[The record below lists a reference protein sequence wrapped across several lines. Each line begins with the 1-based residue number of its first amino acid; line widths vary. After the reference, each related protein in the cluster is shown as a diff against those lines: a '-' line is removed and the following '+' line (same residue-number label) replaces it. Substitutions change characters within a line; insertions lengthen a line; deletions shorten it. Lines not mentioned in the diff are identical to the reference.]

1 MISKADLIIAVS
13 RMMPAAERA
22 IYVQSV
28 YGFNFGVSND
38 MSPESVHLRN
48 GGEPWKGSS
57 KRKMRV
63 SK

>member
-1 MISKADLIIAVS
+1 MISKTDLIIAVAG
-13 RMMPAAERA
+13 MMPAAEYA
-22 IYVQSV
+22 IHAQSV
-28 YGFNFGVSND
+28 YGFNFGISND

-63 SK
+63 AK